1 MSSRNLAEKDRIP
14 CETLVCP
21 RQSCEAQPCGLKGQP
36 QRPEKQKKKKKKSMF
51 FSWLEESNDSTFL
64 KGRTKTCP
72 GR

>member
-36 QRPEKQKKKKKKSMF
+36 QRPEKQKKKKKEHVLQLVRRKQRF
-51 FSWLEESNDSTFL
+51 YFS
-64 KGRTKTCP
+64 
-72 GR
+72 